1 MRMTHSALSMT
12 ARPVA
17 SFRRTVVLC
26 AIVAALAVAGFLTR
40 HQGTGMASPSHH
52 PQQQIVLFLSLIG
65 GQYLMFQFV
74 RGSLRGVGMS
84 LGALVSVRPLDRRTL
99 LHDLVLGVLLLA
111 LWRGIAF
118 GLTRFLGQGDL
129 AAVGRLI
136 LSEAWEVPVWLVV
149 SCCAGVVEE
158 LAFRGLLQRQIAYLS
173 GRPWIGVVAQA
184 AIFGVGH
191 LYQGPILAAQIA
203 VFGLLFGIV
212 AALRGSL
219 VPGMVAHGLED
230 ALAGLAGLG

>member
-1 MRMTHSALSMT
+1 MTDTALPMT

-17 SFRRTVVLC
+17 SFGRTAALC
-26 AIVAALAVAGFLTR
+26 AIVAALALAGFLTR
-40 HQGTGMASPSHH
+40 HQGTGAASPSQH
-52 PQQQIVLFLSLIG
+52 PQQQVGIFVSLIG

-74 RGSLRGVGMS
+74 RATLRGVGLS

-99 LHDLVLGVLLLA
+99 LRDLVLGVLLLA
-111 LWRGIAF
+111 FWQAIAF
-118 GLTRFLGQGDL
+118 GLTRLLGPGDL
-129 AAVGRLI
+129 AAVGRLS

-149 SCCAGVVEE
+149 SACAGVVEE

-173 GRPWIGVVAQA
+173 GATWIGVVAQA
-184 AIFGVGH
+184 VLFGAAH
-191 LYQGPILAAQIA
+191 LYQGPVLAAQIA

-230 ALAGLAGLG
+230 ALAAFVDLG